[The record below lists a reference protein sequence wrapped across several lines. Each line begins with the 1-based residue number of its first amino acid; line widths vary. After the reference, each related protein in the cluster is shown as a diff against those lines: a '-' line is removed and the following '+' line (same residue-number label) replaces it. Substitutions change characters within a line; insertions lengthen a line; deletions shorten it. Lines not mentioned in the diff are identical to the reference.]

1 MDEMDEGGSPNLL
14 AAIPTI
20 LWQRRWLLIVPL
32 AITTIAGGVAAVLI
46 PPLYRSQAVIVIES
60 QQLPTDLVNS
70 PITDVIDQRIARVR
84 QRVLSRPDLIQ
95 LIRANNLY
103 AEERKSQ
110 PLSKIIEAMRDATS
124 IAVISADMHTGS
136 GWRGAAAT
144 NTIAFTIGFEYPD
157 PAKAQLVAQQ
167 YVNHFLETDAAAQ
180 AEQAVGSATFIGEQ
194 ASSIQAKIR
203 DIEAEMNRIKA
214 ENGAVLTLGQQTTG
228 DPAADAARIDSEISG
243 LVAQNAQLSATL
255 NSGGSASDSNV
266 LALQQ
271 ALTVAEAKYSNTH
284 PDVVSLK
291 AQLAAARQAAASAPP
306 AANPARAQIAGNNA
320 QIAAL
325 RGARGMLLSQSASTR
340 AAQAQAPAIAGRL
353 DQLEKQAEG
362 LREQYRQIGGK
373 LVSAQVSARM
383 ETEQKGER
391 MTLADPPVQ
400 PDTPIRPNRPLI
412 LLASIILGLGI
423 GMALILALEL
433 FFRPIRGTAALAAA
447 AGAPPLV
454 VIPPLDRKP
463 GFFVRWAEKRS
474 RRKLARTT

>member
-1 MDEMDEGGSPNLL
+1 MDEMDEGGSPNFL

-32 AITTIAGGVAAVLI
+32 AITTIAGGVAAVFI

-110 PLSKIIEAMRDATS
+110 PLSKVIEEMRNATS
-124 IAVISADMHTGS
+124 ISVISADMQTGS

-180 AEQAVGSATFIGEQ
+180 AEQAVGSATFLGEQ
-194 ASSIQAKIR
+194 ANSIQAKIR
-203 DIEAEMNRIKA
+203 DIEAQMNTIKA
-214 ENGAVLTLGQQTTG
+214 QNGAVLTLGQQSTG

-243 LVAQNAQLSATL
+243 LVTQNAQLSTMV
-255 NSGGSASDSNV
+255 SGGGGIDSGV
-266 LALQQ
+266 AAVQQ
-271 ALTVAEAKYSNTH
+271 ALTVAEAKYSDTH
-284 PDVVSLK
+284 PDVISLK
-291 AQLAAARQAAASAPP
+291 AQLAAARQAAASAPA

-362 LREQYRQIGGK
+362 LRDQYRQIGGK

-400 PDTPIRPNRPLI
+400 PDSPIRPNRPLI
-412 LLASIILGLGI
+412 LLGSIILGLGI
-423 GMALILALEL
+423 GVGLILALEL

-463 GFFVRWAEKRS
+463 GFFVRWAEKRG
-474 RRKLARTT
+474 RRKLARTE